1 MLGRVSDVHPT
12 AVIAPSVRTGSDVT
26 VGPYAVVLGP
36 CELGDG
42 AWIGAHAVIGSPP
55 GDVGAAHGSWQ
66 AAQGRGVVIGEGAIV
81 REHAQVESGRDG
93 PTVVGPHAFVMP
105 HAHLSHDCDLGAH
118 VVVGSGAV
126 LGGTVRVMEHVFIGL
141 NSSVHQRCVIGAHA
155 VVGLQ
160 SAVVDD
166 IPPFARA
173 AGSPARIRGAN
184 RVGMQRR
191 GLGEFADAAEAILLG
206 AADPSATPALA
217 DRYAEFAAL
226 RRDTDRKV
234 AGVAR

>member
-1 MLGRVSDVHPT
+1 MHPT
-12 AVIAPSVRTGSDVT
+12 AVIAPGVQIGAGVT

-36 CELGDG
+36 CELQDG
-42 AWIGAHAVIGSPP
+42 VWIGAHAVVGSPP
-55 GDVGAAHGSWQ
+55 GDVGAAHGHWEV
-66 AAQGRGVVIGEGAIV
+66 AQGRGVVIGERAIV

-93 PTVVGPHAFVMP
+93 PTIVGPGVFVMP
-105 HAHLSHDCDLGAH
+105 HAHLSHDCVIGEG
-118 VVVGSGAV
+118 VVIGSGAV
-126 LGGTVRVMEHVFIGL
+126 LGGTVHVMEHVFIGL

-155 VVGLQ
+155 VVGMQ

-173 AGSPARIRGAN
+173 AGSPARLRGAN
-184 RVGMQRR
+184 HVGMQRR
-191 GLGEFADAAEAILLG
+191 GLGELVAAVETILLDG
-206 AADPSATPALA
+206 ADPSAAPSLA
-217 DRYAEFAAL
+217 DRFSEFAAL